1 VVVQHATAIDKI
13 ESKYRSLAP
22 MMDERMRRCWAATE
36 AQAYGWGGVHTVSG
50 AKELLITA
58 DGGGSNS
65 SRCRLWKL
73 ALHDL
78 TMQLGLPIQVCH
90 FPPGTSKWNKIEHRM
105 FCHITQNW
113 RGRPLVS
120 HEVIINLIANTT
132 TRTGLKI
139 QAELDNGH
147 YPTGIKVSD
156 EELAAVN
163 LKQADFH
170 GDWNYAI
177 LPTRMKT

>member
-1 VVVQHATAIDKI
+1 
-13 ESKYRSLAP
+13 
-22 MMDERMRRCWAATE
+22 
-36 AQAYGWGGVHTVSG
+36 
-50 AKELLITA
+50 
-58 DGGGSNS
+58 
-65 SRCRLWKL
+65 
-73 ALHDL
+73 
-78 TMQLGLPIQVCH
+78 
-90 FPPGTSKWNKIEHRM
+90 M

-120 HEVIINLIANTT
+120 HEVIINLIASTT

-163 LKQADFH
+163 LKRADFY

-177 LPTRMKT
+177 LPMRKKT